1 VTITTADDLIAQTEQ
16 RRISRGAH
24 LVDAR
29 RAELG
34 QYFTPAPA
42 ADLIASLADLPN
54 TGSLRVLDA
63 GAGVG
68 SLTAALVAR
77 AARTAPDLKLH
88 LTAFEVDDAI
98 SPDLA
103 ATLADCAATHPATV
117 DQRAEDF
124 LAWGAEQLRTATEPA
139 FDLAILNPPYRK
151 IRADSAERALLD
163 PVGVL
168 TTNLYTAFVM
178 LALRQLAP
186 GGQLIAITPRSFA
199 NGTYF
204 KKFRQELL
212 STAALRNLHVFD
224 KRNVVFADSEVLQE
238 NVIFRVVVGE
248 EPSTVAISTSRGYTD
263 TPVAHDVS
271 YAQVVSPTDPQA
283 FIHITTDVAGLA
295 LAGRMAALPASLPE
309 LGLTASTGRVVD
321 FRTRENLRAEHGE
334 ETVPLLYPGHMSAGR
349 IVWPMTSGKK
359 PNALADT
366 AETASLLLPAG
377 AYVLV
382 KRFSAKEEPRRVS
395 AALLLPDD
403 VPGERVAIENHLNV
417 FHVRNAGVPDPV
429 LAAGLTAYLNSAPV
443 DQFVRLFSGHTQI
456 NAGDLRSL
464 RYPSVDQLRAIGGA
478 VGERVGVG
486 HVDDA
491 VQDVVPDL
499 YS

>member
-1 VTITTADDLIAQTEQ
+1 VTTTPDDLIARTEQ
-16 RRISRGAH
+16 RRTARGAQ
-24 LVDAR
+24 LADATR
-29 RAELG
+29 TKLG
-34 QYFTPAPA
+34 QFFTPAPA
-42 ADLIASLADLPN
+42 AMLIASLADLP
-54 TGSLRVLDA
+54 TGGSLRVLDA

-77 AARTAPDLKLH
+77 AAREAPDLKMH
-88 LTAFEVDDAI
+88 LTAFEVDTAVNG
-98 SPDLA
+98 DLA
-103 ATLADCAATHPATV
+103 ATLADCAATHPVTV

-124 LAWGAEQLRTATEPA
+124 LAWGAEQLRTAAESA

-163 PVGVL
+163 PTGVH
-168 TTNLYTAFVM
+168 TTNLYTAFVL
-178 LALRQLAP
+178 LALRSLAP

-204 KKFRQELL
+204 KRFRQELL

-238 NVIFRVVVGE
+238 NVIFRVVVGAQ
-248 EPSTVAISTSRGYTD
+248 PAAVRISTSHGYTD
-263 TPVAHDVS
+263 APVTHDVP
-271 YAQVVSPTDPQA
+271 YAQVVYPTDPQS
-283 FIHITTDVAGLA
+283 FIHITPDVTGLA
-295 LAGRMAALPASLPE
+295 LAERMAALPASLAQ
-309 LGLTASTGRVVD
+309 LGLTVSTGRVVD
-321 FRTRENLRAEHGE
+321 FRTRENLRGEHGAG
-334 ETVPLLYPGHMSAGR
+334 TVPLLYPGHLAGGR
-349 IVWPMTSGKK
+349 IAWPMPAGKK
-359 PNALADT
+359 PNALADNDKT
-366 AETASLLLPAG
+366 APLLLPAG

-403 VPGERVAIENHLNV
+403 LPGSTLAIENHLNV
-417 FHVRNAGVPDPV
+417 FHVLHAGVDPV
-429 LAAGLTAYLNSAPV
+429 VAAGLTAYLNSAPV

-464 RYPSVDQLRAIGGA
+464 RYPTLEQLHAIGTA
-478 VGERVGVG
+478 IGERVGVG
-486 HVDDA
+486 NVDAA

-499 YS
+499 YA